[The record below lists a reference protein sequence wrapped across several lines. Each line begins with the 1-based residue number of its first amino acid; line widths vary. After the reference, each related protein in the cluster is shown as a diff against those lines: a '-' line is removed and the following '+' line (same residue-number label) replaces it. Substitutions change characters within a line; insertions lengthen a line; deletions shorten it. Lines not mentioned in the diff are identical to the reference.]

1 MLLSGHARR
10 SRSAAATQR
19 WMVSPRATFGIES
32 AAAVRVCASY
42 RTLPP
47 DENDIE
53 FGNVPRDDSWS
64 SALELQISGRSYCP
78 DVAQR
83 LRNRLRGYW
92 WVCLAIVVAAVIVNE
107 LFDREVAG
115 DKNGHPAGDVL
126 VATVVLLIILVAWD
140 RVAVRRSRRTS

>member
-53 FGNVPRDDSWS
+53 FGNVTRATRP
-64 SALELQISGRSYCP
+64 ISGLWQSPLGAECG
-78 DVAQR
+78 VARAPGWR
-83 LRNRLRGYW
+83 LFRG
-92 WVCLAIVVAAVIVNE
+92 E
-107 LFDREVAG
+107 GR
-115 DKNGHPAGDVL
+115 
-126 VATVVLLIILVAWD
+126 
-140 RVAVRRSRRTS
+140 

>member
-53 FGNVPRDDSWS
+53 FVNNARIAARRVARGTWVDD
-64 SALELQISGRSYCP
+64 
-78 DVAQR
+78 
-83 LRNRLRGYW
+83 
-92 WVCLAIVVAAVIVNE
+92 
-107 LFDREVAG
+107 DREQFSKTPRAF
-115 DKNGHPAGDVL
+115 GHGLTRGA
-126 VATVVLLIILVAWD
+126 AW
-140 RVAVRRSRRTS
+140 SQWF